1 MTGLC
6 PICLKIS
13 PYVIPSEYW
22 IEESDE
28 KSLFFELFIEKT
40 PKKDYRNCSNRQK
53 IMIILKSLAQD
64 KI

>member
-1 MTGLC
+1 M
-6 PICLKIS
+6 
-13 PYVIPSEYW
+13 IPSEYW